1 MVVDLKKLTDSLRQ
15 SSPEEDLRQD
25 LERIIHARK
34 REIEE
39 TLASGKSYWLRVPDG
54 RQVRISPL
62 AAEAGK
68 SAELAA
74 NSAH

>member
-34 REIEE
+34 KEIEA

-54 RQVRISPL
+54 RQIRISPI
-62 AAEAGK
+62 AGDAGN
-68 SAELAA
+68 SSELAA
-74 NSAH
+74 SHAS